1 MTYSQKS
8 TLPPKKQEGKESS
21 INNFGKGLAYFFKG
35 LFFFFVNNILLL
47 LIVGFFAYRTFFVN
61 RLNWALMLFVIAL
74 FLIIICRAIAQYRE
88 SATATA
94 IYRGLVL
101 LSAGLL
107 ITAIFVQT
115 NRFIYVFVP
124 GLSEPTLAKI
134 LVRIG
139 ITMTTLWVYAIVIA
153 FIYYLYAH
161 EMTKIIWSGRVN
173 RFLDT
178 TFSRKNRH
186 TWQEV
191 NLSNKILLYTIVGG
205 GILSIF
211 TLIVGFV
218 AWLLR

>member
-1 MTYSQKS
+1 MQKS
-8 TLPPKKQEGKESS
+8 VVKEAEQKQAPVTQAVKS
-21 INNFGKGLAYFFKG
+21 ISYFFKG
-35 LFFFFVNNILLL
+35 LALFFVNNVFLLL
-47 LIVGFFAYRTFFVN
+47 VVGFFAYRTFFVG
-61 RLNWALMLFVIAL
+61 RLNWALLLFVIAL

-88 SATATA
+88 SVTATA
-94 IYRGLVL
+94 VYRSLVL

-107 ITAIFVQT
+107 LTAIFVQT

-139 ITMTTLWVYAIVIA
+139 ITTTTLYVYALIIA

-161 EMTKIIWSGRVN
+161 DMTKIIWSGKVN

-186 TWQEV
+186 TWEEV
-191 NLSNKILLYTIVGG
+191 NFSNKILLYTLVGG
-205 GILSIF
+205 AVLSAF
-211 TLIVGFV
+211 TLGVGFI